1 MNWVRFMCLVLL
13 AWVIVPA
20 VSVAQPK
27 SDEEINDLRR
37 QIFWGLD
44 VTVSGFA
51 RIEGTTEHHFD
62 LGSNPGAANSFYDMR
77 GWLTSRI
84 ARGSAALHLDVNY
97 AGNDFSDPEGGIFG
111 NAFDATSTP
120 GGPAVVRTRGFDLS
134 IRHLYLS
141 YDGFVEASAG
151 RMPSRIGHGITIQTI
166 RDSAKIS
173 KRFGPV
179 SMTGVLV
186 KGGETQPNSTTPGV
200 LADTS
205 DNDLD
210 AFGLVV
216 NYHLPSTRRMVVK
229 QLDSA
234 SGLIVEGRQQLQF
247 AVMKQVD
254 STFDERFPEKLLFDF
269 NGDFSLGPWS
279 YAFEVAYLGGRT
291 PRATSLG
298 LGRRK
303 NRAWMGYVKGRY
315 RFDSPHTFLSLAL
328 GSGSGDNQGS
338 DRQRDFQSFFM
349 NAIGFHLANIYGND
363 IHGFDTFQPGSRKGA
378 DGNNAGAG
386 FANTSFVQAAAGIAP
401 FGDFYPGLSLQGVFT
416 YLRAT
421 RKQLVGEGVLMGG
434 IDGFSAVAG
443 TAATSNDIGW
453 ELDINARDQFI
464 KPMAAYFRFG
474 WFRPGLIFGNSRRDA
489 IKFQGGIDYGF

>member
-1 MNWVRFMCLVLL
+1 
-13 AWVIVPA
+13 
-20 VSVAQPK
+20 
-27 SDEEINDLRR
+27 
-37 QIFWGLD
+37 
-44 VTVSGFA
+44 
-51 RIEGTTEHHFD
+51 
-62 LGSNPGAANSFYDMR
+62 
-77 GWLTSRI
+77 
-84 ARGSAALHLDVNY
+84 
-97 AGNDFSDPEGGIFG
+97 
-111 NAFDATSTP
+111 
-120 GGPAVVRTRGFDLS
+120 
-134 IRHLYLS
+134 
-141 YDGFVEASAG
+141 
-151 RMPSRIGHGITIQTI
+151 
-166 RDSAKIS
+166 
-173 KRFGPV
+173 
-179 SMTGVLV
+179 V

-210 AFGLVV
+210 AFGLVI
-216 NYHLPSTRRMVVK
+216 NYHLPSTQHMVVR

-279 YAFEVAYLGGRT
+279 YAFEAAYLGGRT
-291 PRATSLG
+291 PRATALG

-303 NRAWMGYVKGRY
+303 NRAWMGYVKGQY
-315 RFDSPHTFLSLAL
+315 RFGFPHSFLALAL
-328 GSGSGDNQGS
+328 GSGSGDNQGN
-338 DRQRDFQSFFM
+338 DKQRDFQSFFM

-363 IHGFDTFQPGSRKGA
+363 IHGFDAFLPGSRQGV

-401 FGDFYPGLSLQGVFT
+401 FGDFYPSLSLEGVFT

-421 RKQLVGEGVLMGG
+421 RKQSVGEGVLLGNVDG
-434 IDGFSAVAG
+434 ISALAG

-453 ELDINARDQFI
+453 DLDINARDQFT

-474 WFRPGLIFGNSRRDA
+474 WFRPGLIFGNTRRDA
-489 IKFQGGIDYGF
+489 FKFQGGIDYGF